1 MAFYRSFFYFDPLE
15 QFDIINIFSFYL
27 EFLPTNLNF
36 TLFLNFF
43 LFFFI
48 FFYSI
53 LDFMTNN
60 SKSVFVYLNNRYTL
74 SFNVFFWITQKVF
87 VLLIDMLEENVA
99 LKKNSFVLI
108 VFFAFLFLLI
118 SNLVGMIPFSY
129 TITSSLIL
137 TFFLSLSFFIAINII
152 GFFHNKSCFFKT
164 FLPGGTPIFIAPL
177 LILIEIVSYF
187 SRVFSLSIRLFA
199 NMMSGHALLKILIG
213 FSWNAFIAGAFWFI
227 LSFLPWLVVTVVIG
241 LELAIAVLQSYVFT
255 ILICIYI
262 NDSVNPH

>member
-74 SFNVFFWITQKVF
+74 SFNVFF
-87 VLLIDMLEENVA
+87 
-99 LKKNSFVLI
+99 
-108 VFFAFLFLLI
+108 
-118 SNLVGMIPFSY
+118 
-129 TITSSLIL
+129 
-137 TFFLSLSFFIAINII
+137 
-152 GFFHNKSCFFKT
+152 
-164 FLPGGTPIFIAPL
+164 
-177 LILIEIVSYF
+177 
-187 SRVFSLSIRLFA
+187 
-199 NMMSGHALLKILIG
+199 
-213 FSWNAFIAGAFWFI
+213 
-227 LSFLPWLVVTVVIG
+227 
-241 LELAIAVLQSYVFT
+241 
-255 ILICIYI
+255 
-262 NDSVNPH
+262 